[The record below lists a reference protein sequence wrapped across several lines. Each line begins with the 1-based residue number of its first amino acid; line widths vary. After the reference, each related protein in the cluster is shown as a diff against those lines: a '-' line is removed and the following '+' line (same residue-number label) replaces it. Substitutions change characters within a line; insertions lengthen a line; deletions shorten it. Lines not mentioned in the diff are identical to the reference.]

1 MNWDCNPKQR
11 FTRNHLEKCYNLRDT
26 STTYRGLGVGRR
38 ETFVGHKDVIE
49 KPMGHKRRP
58 HSTPYWNFWRAV
70 FAGWLIRYPGKIFK
84 GIGMF
89 FLFIVFL
96 IVFSSSPEVENTPS
110 MEYNDNVP
118 SVSE

>member
-11 FTRNHLEKCYNLRDT
+11 FTRNHLEKCYNLRDECVDM
-26 STTYRGLGVGRR
+26 GV
-38 ETFVGHKDVIE
+38 K
-49 KPMGHKRRP
+49 KRPQRK
-58 HSTPYWNFWRAV
+58 PYWNFWRAV

-84 GIGMF
+84 GVGMF

-96 IVFSSSPEVENTPS
+96 IVLSSSPDIEETPS

>member
-11 FTRNHLEKCYNLRDT
+11 FTRNHLEKCYNLRDES
-26 STTYRGLGVGRR
+26 STTYRGLGVG
-38 ETFVGHKDVIE
+38 HKDFIE
-49 KPMGHKRRP
+49 KPMGVKKRP
-58 HSTPYWNFWRAV
+58 HREPYWNFWRAV

-96 IVFSSSPEVENTPS
+96 IVLSFSPDIEETPS